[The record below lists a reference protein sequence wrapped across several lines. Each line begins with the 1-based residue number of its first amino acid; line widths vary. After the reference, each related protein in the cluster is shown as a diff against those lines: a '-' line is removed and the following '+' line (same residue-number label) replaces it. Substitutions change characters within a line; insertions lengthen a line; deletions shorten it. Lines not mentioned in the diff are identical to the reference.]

1 MEFVT
6 AVIIVLVASLF
17 SRWVTVIVG
26 ALAGAMVLGFVWA
39 LVIGFVLWGIFIA
52 PDDQQN

>member
-26 ALAGAMVLGFVWA
+26 ALAGAMLLGFVWA